1 MKYLY
6 KETDDNVKYYFTDL
20 KDFLNEHNKFFE
32 TNYNTIEDFNNCEEY
47 RKIKTITMTKEKQQR
62 NELIDFI
69 INFASDEIETINDAL
84 KLARMT
90 NQELKEDIK
99 SIKEYYKREHKTII

>member
-1 MKYLY
+1 MTEFDKLKKELRDAKDSCFSSWIDEVSKKIDNYL
-6 KETDDNVKYYFTDL
+6 NNNL
-20 KDFLNEHNKFFE
+20 
-32 TNYNTIEDFNNCEEY
+32 YNQN
-47 RKIKTITMTKEKQQR
+47 IKQMTKEKQQR
-62 NELIDFI
+62 NKLIDFI
-69 INFASDEIETINDAL
+69 LDFASDEIETTNDAL

>member
-1 MKYLY
+1 MIKEILSIEQVKKELY
-6 KETDDNVKYYFTDL
+6 KNRDM
-20 KDFLNEHNKFFE
+20 
-32 TNYNTIEDFNNCEEY
+32 
-47 RKIKTITMTKEKQQR
+47 RKEKEQR
-62 NELIDFI
+62 NKLIDFI
-69 INFASDEIETINDAL
+69 VEFAGDEIETTNDAL

>member
-1 MKYLY
+1 MHNNKISI
-6 KETDDNVKYYFTDL
+6 TFTKNL
-20 KDFLNEHNKFFE
+20 KP
-32 TNYNTIEDFNNCEEY
+32 
-47 RKIKTITMTKEKQQR
+47 ITMTKEKQQR